1 MSFDKLPSNT
11 KKLLDEIINAENPTQ
26 YLSDRF
32 DAATAQEDDELRSL
46 LRELKAGG
54 FITIPMWADDKP
66 YHVIINNIART
77 YDERL
82 AEYEAERAAKQNIT
96 YNITDQSVTIGNGNK
111 IKGATIAGKIKKSS
125 VNAPEKKSFFA
136 DHPLLVTIIGGVIV
150 AFFMLF
156 SFWDKLVDWIEGLI

>member
-46 LRELKAGG
+46 LRELKEGG

-66 YHVIINNIART
+66 YHVIINNTART

-82 AEYEAERAAKQNIT
+82 AEYEADRAAKQNIT

-111 IKGATIAGKIKKSS
+111 IKGATIAEKI
-125 VNAPEKKSFFA
+125 
-136 DHPLLVTIIGGVIV
+136 
-150 AFFMLF
+150 
-156 SFWDKLVDWIEGLI
+156 